1 MTAIFQKFLSWYL
14 GYITYYTIILLM
26 AIESSFIPL
35 PSELIIPA
43 AAFKA
48 YDGNLNIYLVILSG
62 TLGALL
68 GALFNY
74 YFAFF
79 LGRKIIYKLANTRIA
94 NLMFIDEHAIV
105 KAENYFNDHGNTST
119 FIGRLVPGIR
129 HLISIPAGL
138 SKMNIRNFIVYT
150 ILGATIWNITLSTLA
165 YLLYKQK
172 DKLNQ
177 YYHYISYA
185 FLGIFILFV
194 LYLVYKS
201 FTRKNNSTTA
211 KSES

>member
-1 MTAIFQKFLSWYL
+1 MTALFQKILNWYL
-14 GYITYYTIILLM
+14 GHITYYTIVLLM
-26 AIESSFIPL
+26 AIESSFVPL
-35 PSELIIPA
+35 PSEIIIPP

-48 YDGNLNIYLVILSG
+48 AQGDLNIFLVVLSG
-62 TLGALL
+62 SLGALL

-74 YFAFF
+74 YFAFY

-94 NLMFIDEHAIV
+94 NLMFIDEHAVV
-105 KAENYFNDHGNTST
+105 KAENYFNDHGNAST

-138 SKMNIRNFIVYT
+138 SKMNIRNFVGYT
-150 ILGATIWNITLSTLA
+150 VLGATIWNVTLA
-165 YLLYKQK
+165 ILGTFLYSQK

-177 YYHYISYA
+177 YYEYISYA

-194 LYLVYKS
+194 IYLIYKAFS
-201 FTRKNNSTTA
+201 RKNNNRSVKA
-211 KSES
+211 DS